1 SGRGPASPDQ
11 MGHGAWRAPAGLR
24 RRGSRSHARLAA
36 SPEMIAIDTNLLVY
50 AHRSATPEHRAARR
64 AIERAA
70 AHQRSWGIAAAS
82 VSEFWAVV
90 THSTARGRPS
100 GPAEASRFLRAL
112 IESGGMAIWRPG
124 EAFGERFVQLAE
136 DLDVPGARIYDLQI
150 GLTALDNG
158 AFELWTHDQDFVRI
172 PGLSCAILSRSWRP
186 GQGGSERPCRSPV
199 VRTGTTRK
207 SMVIHYSVRGADR
220 AKEVRGPVRW

>member
-1 SGRGPASPDQ
+1 
-11 MGHGAWRAPAGLR
+11 
-24 RRGSRSHARLAA
+24 
-36 SPEMIAIDTNLLVY
+36 MIAIDTNLLVY

-70 AHQRSWGIAAAS
+70 AHERSWGIAAAS

-90 THSTARGRPS
+90 THSAARGRPS

-136 DLDVPGARIYDLQI
+136 DLDVRGARIFDLQI

-158 AFELWTHDQDFVRI
+158 AFELWTHDQNFVRM
-172 PGLSCAILSRSWRP
+172 PGLRLRDP
-186 GQGGSERPCRSPV
+186 LV
-199 VRTGTTRK
+199 
-207 SMVIHYSVRGADR
+207 
-220 AKEVRGPVRW
+220 